1 MSFASVKAILDAH
14 NYAALIG
21 LDEDTWLE
29 AKGKNPYDFN
39 TPYGHY
45 ELAKDVSAFA
55 NADGGILIVGLT
67 TTRLPE
73 SKIERISAHD
83 LCTQA
88 EFPIEQYRGLIRTHI
103 HPSIKGLLVHWL
115 PVTPDGINGLGVIE
129 VPAQSQNQKYFLN
142 AKVVDSGTRV
152 KQIVFGVAKRVEAA
166 NDPLAISELHRSMQT
181 GKGSVPETLAR
192 MEGKIDSLIE
202 AGIRGIAH
210 EPLPEEVYDER
221 AADILDEDP
230 P

>member
-14 NYAALIG
+14 DYNALIG

-29 AKGKNPYDFN
+29 AKGRNPYDFT

-55 NADGGILIVGLT
+55 NAEGGILIVGLT
-67 TTRLPE
+67 TNRLPE
-73 SKIERISAHD
+73 SKIERIAAHD

-88 EFPIEQYRGLIRTHI
+88 EFPIQQYQGLIRTHI
-103 HPSIKGLLVHWL
+103 HPSIRGLRVDWL

-129 VPAQSQNQKYFLN
+129 VPEQSQNHKYFLN
-142 AKVVDSGTRV
+142 AKVVDSGTLV

-166 NDPLAISELHRSMQT
+166 NDPLSISELHKTMQT

-192 MEGKIDSLIE
+192 METKMDYLIE
-202 AGIRGIAH
+202 SRFQGMAQ

-230 P
+230 Q